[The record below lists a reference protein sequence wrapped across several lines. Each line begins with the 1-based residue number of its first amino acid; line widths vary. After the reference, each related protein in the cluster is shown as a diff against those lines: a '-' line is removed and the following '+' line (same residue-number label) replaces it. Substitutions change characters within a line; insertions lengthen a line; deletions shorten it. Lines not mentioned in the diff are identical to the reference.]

1 LARRRNLIGAAASGV
16 AAVAVLSGPP
26 AAADYRPTIAVTPHE
41 GLGDGQVVRV
51 DGKGWP
57 DPAYDFQ
64 DFGVVQCTGTTLD
77 QNQCGNAK
85 GIPESAISPAGSY
98 AVDYVVRRSFR
109 NDNGTATID
118 CTPPAQCN
126 VVAFVFITPPEGPAG
141 VYTATAPITFAAPK

>member
-1 LARRRNLIGAAASGV
+1 M
-16 AAVAVLSGPP
+16 LSGPP

-57 DPAYDFQ
+57 DPVYDNQ
-64 DFGVVQCTGTTLD
+64 YFGVLQCTGTTLD
-77 QNQCGNAK
+77 RNQCGNAK

-109 NDNGTATID
+109 NDNDTATID

-126 VVAFVFITPPEGPAG
+126 VVAFDFISPPERPGG